1 MKNIIL
7 EHIKKYPKMEIN
19 DVAKLIYQSEFGG
32 GHMIPNPQMS
42 LKRIE
47 EEYQSLGPEAL
58 DVPDVVE
65 NIGNGLYRIYL
76 SCLDHGISANVLNEM
91 FVHSAN
97 NKKGTVAGLEKKI
110 ELVISM
116 CQEDI
121 LSYSIDEASAFFE
134 AWAQDGYP
142 AMRHSET
149 YRTAYHPAYRVVEE
163 NFVKLYEVALKVQE
177 DLSSDKTDAFDCMP
191 YVIAI
196 DGMSGSG
203 KSTFASLLH
212 ELFPES
218 NLFHMDDYFLRP
230 SQRTEVR
237 LNEVGGNIDYE
248 RFHDEIVRNLDNCNG
263 LSYRKYDCCTQ
274 TLGDFIHVP
283 WKSLV
288 IIEGSYSHHPCFKNP
303 YDLRVFLD
311 IPAEEQ
317 KRRILLRNG
326 EFMLNRFISEWIPKE
341 NAYFDK
347 FDIKNASMSGYFLIC
362 IVHSRMIH

>member
-7 EHIKKYPKMEIN
+7 EHIKKYPLMEIR

-42 LKRIE
+42 LNRIQ
-47 EEYQSLGPEAL
+47 EEYKSLKPEAL
-58 DVPDVVE
+58 NVSSVVE
-65 NIGNGLYRIYL
+65 NIGNGLSRIYL
-76 SCLDHGISANVLNEM
+76 SCLNHGISANVLNEM

-97 NKKGTVAGLEKKI
+97 NKKGSIAGLEDKI

-116 CQEDI
+116 CQEALLEFDI
-121 LSYSIDEASAFFE
+121 DTVIEFFE

-142 AMRHSET
+142 AMSHSET
-149 YRTAYHPAYRVVEE
+149 YRQNYFPAYRVVEE
-163 NFVKLYEVALKVQE
+163 NFVKLYEVVQRVHE
-177 DLSSDKTDAFDCMP
+177 SLESVANCDNTSHGTEHFYKP

-203 KSTFASLLH
+203 KSTFAALLQ
-212 ELFPES
+212 EIFPES

-230 SQRTEVR
+230 EQRTEAR
-237 LNEVGGNIDYE
+237 LNEVGGNVDYE
-248 RFHDEIVRNLDNCNG
+248 RFYDEIIYHLNNPDG
-263 LSYRKYDCCTQ
+263 LSYRKYDCCSQ
-274 TLGDFIHVP
+274 KLQEDSFIA
-283 WKSLV
+283 WKPLI
-288 IIEGSYSHHPCFKNP
+288 IIEGSYSHHPYFKEA

-326 EFMLNRFISEWIPKE
+326 EFMLERFISEWIPKE
-341 NAYFDK
+341 NAYFEK
-347 FDIKNASMSGYFLIC
+347 FDIKNAATIK
-362 IVHSRMIH
+362 